1 MTPKKIF
8 ICILLGICTYGCK
21 DKKRAYLID
30 EITPPLGDSVVSMT
44 FTGDL
49 LFEQGLYD
57 SLDDYDF
64 GTYFD
69 QIKPYLKGDIVIGNQ
84 EVPIGGE
91 ELGVSGVAFTFNA
104 PKKVADQLPEIGF
117 DIMSVATNHSY
128 DMGYQG
134 VFNTLKHLHDNGIA
148 TFGLYAQK
156 EDKDQIYVIEKHGI
170 RIALLAYTY
179 DTNEWI
185 EPEHDYVVKTFLN
198 EQRVLDDEKREMLRE
213 DVEKAKEQADVV
225 IAAMHWG
232 NEFTYTLNQAQLE
245 TADYL
250 NELGVDLIIGNH
262 PHNIQTMEELINETN
277 AHRTIVFYSLGN
289 FVSAAAMVDRASI
302 EFANMYEVGAI
313 LNLDIVKDRDSGEI
327 TIQHMVI
334 TPIINHFEH
343 GYTNFALIP
352 FSDYSE
358 ELASQHYQR
367 EFSEQFNREWIA
379 AQLHDLFD
387 GKITLEM

>member
-84 EVPIGGE
+84 EIPIGGE

-387 GKITLEM
+387 GKITLAM

>member
-1 MTPKKIF
+1 
-8 ICILLGICTYGCK
+8 
-21 DKKRAYLID
+21 
-30 EITPPLGDSVVSMT
+30 
-44 FTGDL
+44 
-49 LFEQGLYD
+49 
-57 SLDDYDF
+57 
-64 GTYFD
+64 
-69 QIKPYLKGDIVIGNQ
+69 
-84 EVPIGGE
+84 
-91 ELGVSGVAFTFNA
+91 
-104 PKKVADQLPEIGF
+104 
-117 DIMSVATNHSY
+117 MSVATNHSY

>member
-387 GKITLEM
+387 GKITLAM